1 MKWAEPIL
9 KEHERKTAN
18 VKESNNGNEE
28 PHMLH
33 LVYLTQPTRG
43 RPWWEKQIIEAL
55 QLEGR
60 VSILFCLHIYLHL
73 IRLLCYK
80 SLILSIS
87 YRNLSFKNVVC

>member
-18 VKESNNGNEE
+18 VNESDNGNEE

-60 VSILFCLHIYLHL
+60 VSILLRSHIYRHL
-73 IRLLCYK
+73 IRLLCYFEYLL
-80 SLILSIS
+80 SL
-87 YRNLSFKNVVC
+87 FFCKKWH